1 MTSETR
7 PVALIT
13 GGTSGIG
20 LATAHTLHKRG
31 YAVVVT
37 GRNPHTIAEAERN
50 LPAEVSVLRADA
62 ASLADADRVVAELT
76 LRHGKVDLV
85 LLNAAIEQL
94 APLADLDEATF
105 DETFAINVKGQV
117 FLVQKLL
124 PLLSPGSSVIFTS
137 SIAAEKGMPNLSVY
151 SATKGAQLAL
161 ARALAVELAPR
172 GIRVNAVSP
181 GPIDTPALHKLGLG
195 ADELE
200 AFKKTLTARVP
211 LGRFGTAEEVA
222 DTVAFLAS
230 PRGGYITGANAAVG
244 GGFGVAL

>member
-1 MTSETR
+1 MTPETR

-20 LATAHTLHKRG
+20 LATAHTLYERG

-37 GRNPHTIAEAERN
+37 GRNPRTIAEAERD
-50 LPAEVSVLRADA
+50 LPAEVTVLPADA
-62 ASLADADRVVAELT
+62 ASLADAARVAAELES
-76 LRHGKVDLV
+76 RYGKVDLV
-85 LLNAAIEQL
+85 LLNAAVEQL
-94 APLADLDEATF
+94 VPLADLDEATF

-117 FLVQKLL
+117 FLVRKLL
-124 PLLSPGSSVIFTS
+124 PLLGPGSSVIFTS
-137 SIAAEKGMPNLSVY
+137 SIAAEKGMPGVSVY
-151 SATKGAQLAL
+151 SATKGTQLAL

-181 GPIDTPALHKLGLG
+181 GPIDTPALHKLGLS
-195 ADELE
+195 ADQLE
-200 AFKKTLTARVP
+200 AFRKTIAAQVP
-211 LGRFGTAEEVA
+211 LGRFGTAAEVA

-230 PRGGYITGANAAVG
+230 PQAAYITGANAAVG